1 MQLKLES
8 INVEIVQILNITMWS
23 GIEISGMTRL
33 KIKLSRTTLN
43 NSKTITKMDKNWLL
57 YIALTI
63 VFKPMHEKNGQR
75 TTTTLLYKTCFEELQ
90 QHLKSSG
97 M

>member
-8 INVEIVQILNITMWS
+8 INVEIVIL
-23 GIEISGMTRL
+23 SGMTRL
-33 KIKLSRTTLN
+33 KIKLSRTLN